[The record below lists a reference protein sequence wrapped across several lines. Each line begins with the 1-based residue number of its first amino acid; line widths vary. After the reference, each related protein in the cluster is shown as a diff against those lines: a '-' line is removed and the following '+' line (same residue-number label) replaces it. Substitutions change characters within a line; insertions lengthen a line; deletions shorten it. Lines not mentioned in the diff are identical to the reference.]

1 MITPANATQ
10 LPAVICQKFQVG
22 VGDAEGFAVGE
33 AAVLGECEGEG
44 VCVGEAAGVVL
55 AVGFGAGE
63 DFAVGE
69 ATGLAAGGF
78 GFWATLV
85 LASKKLNKTVLE
97 AKTRF

>member
-1 MITPANATQ
+1 MKATVILAQNAIQ
-10 LPAVICQKFQVG
+10 LPAMLGEV
-22 VGDAEGFAVGE
+22 EVGE
-33 AAVLGECEGEG
+33 ATVLDDCEGRG
-44 VCVGEAAGVVL
+44 VCVGEAPAFVIP
-55 AVGFGAGE
+55 AGFGAGE

-85 LASKKLNKTVLE
+85 LASKKLNKTALE